1 MIERGEELVLRA
13 SRFRYALY
21 ALGCLVFVAIGAL
34 LAERGRPEGWW
45 LALVFGAS
53 ALLFLIGVAAGEN
66 YLRLTTS
73 GFEVRTFFR
82 SHFYRWQDV
91 LGFGVARLHVY
102 RYVTI
107 FLMPDYIETLRG
119 REAAAAMTGVEGM
132 LPDTYGMRAEDLVE
146 LLEEWRVRHRLPSV
160 NPPSARP
167 TRGGPRL
174 PN

>member
-1 MIERGEELVLRA
+1 MIERGEELILRA
-13 SRFRYALY
+13 GRVRYAMY
-21 ALGCLVFVAIGAL
+21 ALGCLVFVAIGSL

-45 LALVFGAS
+45 LTLFFGAS

-66 YLRLTTS
+66 YLRLTPA

-91 LGFGVARLHVY
+91 LGFGVARLHIH

-107 FLMPDYIETLRG
+107 FMMPEYIETLRG
-119 REAAAAMTGVEGM
+119 REASAAMTGVEGM
-132 LPDTYGMRAEDLVE
+132 LPDTYGMRAEDLAE
-146 LLEEWRVRHRLPSV
+146 LLEQWRVRHRLPSLT
-160 NPPSARP
+160 PMSPRPS
-167 TRGGPRL
+167 RGGQRL